1 MGNILGLETAKYF
14 NLFKLQNVNKILDK
28 CESFE
33 NIKLQNLDENIFDG
47 CQSYE
52 NCTKKQIDGCQSY
65 KNRTK
70 NKLLKVLYHK
80 VRKKV
85 IRNTKIK
92 FL

>member
-1 MGNILGLETAKYF
+1 MNHL
-14 NLFKLQNVNKILDK
+14 KILNYK
-28 CESFE
+28 
-33 NIKLQNLDENIFDG
+33 NLDENVFDG

-80 VRKKV
+80 VMKKV
-85 IRNTKIK
+85 TRNTKIK